1 MQNLKKN
8 KIHKYI
14 DDLDSFVLS
23 NKEAID
29 VWLLGKELKDTPLY
43 SSIDIRNSGFKISPI
58 DTNLFPSGF
67 NNISKQGLQKATQ
80 YFSQYFSKF
89 FPSAKKIA
97 LISEQFTR
105 NVSYYEN
112 IKFLFKALQDTN
124 LDIRILTIAEEPIE
138 IEGLEIFQFKKQNSV
153 VVAHDDWSP
162 DLIIL
167 NNDLTEKIPEKLI
180 DLSTPILPN
189 LKYGWHNR
197 RKCFHYEAYNDLVR
211 LFCAEFKIDPWL
223 ISTYYS
229 KCTDVNFK
237 KKEGLECIAQKIDNL
252 LIEIQKKYDE
262 YQIQQEPV
270 VFIKPNNGTF
280 GRGIMSVKTGGEI
293 INLNKKL
300 RHSLNTIKDNV
311 INSEVII
318 QEGIPTIE
326 KVENYPAESI
336 IYLVGAK
343 VIGKFM
349 RYNTVK
355 GIDNNLN
362 SKGML
367 FTQNSEIS
375 PSELL
380 LSKLATIAV
389 AYETIE

>member
-1 MQNLKKN
+1 MFQKKN
-8 KIHKYI
+8 IFNENGLLKYER
-14 DDLDSFVLS
+14 LS
-23 NKEAID
+23 PQVAKD
-29 VWLLGKELKDTPLY
+29 VY
-43 SSIDIRNSGFKISPI
+43 
-58 DTNLFPSGF
+58 
-67 NNISKQGLQKATQ
+67 QKASNFELETLDH
-80 YFSQYFSKF
+80 FNTI
-89 FPSAKKIA
+89 KKID
-97 LISEQFTR
+97 
-105 NVSYYEN
+105 
-112 IKFLFKALQDTN
+112 K
-124 LDIRILTIAEEPIE
+124 
-138 IEGLEIFQFKKQNSV
+138 
-153 VVAHDDWSP
+153 
-162 DLIIL
+162 
-167 NNDLTEKIPEKLI
+167 
-180 DLSTPILPN
+180 
-189 LKYGWHNR
+189 
-197 RKCFHYEAYNDLVR
+197 
-211 LFCAEFKIDPWL
+211 
-223 ISTYYS
+223 
-229 KCTDVNFK
+229 
-237 KKEGLECIAQKIDNL
+237 L

-355 GIDNNLN
+355 GVDNNLN

-367 FTQNSEIS
+367 FTQNSKIS

-389 AYETIE
+389 AYEKIE

>member
-1 MQNLKKN
+1 
-8 KIHKYI
+8 
-14 DDLDSFVLS
+14 
-23 NKEAID
+23 
-29 VWLLGKELKDTPLY
+29 
-43 SSIDIRNSGFKISPI
+43 
-58 DTNLFPSGF
+58 
-67 NNISKQGLQKATQ
+67 
-80 YFSQYFSKF
+80 
-89 FPSAKKIA
+89 
-97 LISEQFTR
+97 
-105 NVSYYEN
+105 
-112 IKFLFKALQDTN
+112 
-124 LDIRILTIAEEPIE
+124 
-138 IEGLEIFQFKKQNSV
+138 
-153 VVAHDDWSP
+153 
-162 DLIIL
+162 
-167 NNDLTEKIPEKLI
+167 
-180 DLSTPILPN
+180 
-189 LKYGWHNR
+189 
-197 RKCFHYEAYNDLVR
+197 
-211 LFCAEFKIDPWL
+211 
-223 ISTYYS
+223 
-229 KCTDVNFK
+229 
-237 KKEGLECIAQKIDNL
+237 
-252 LIEIQKKYDE
+252 
-262 YQIQQEPV
+262 
-270 VFIKPNNGTF
+270 
-280 GRGIMSVKTGGEI
+280 MSVKTGGEI